1 MLKKYVAAASLI
13 LSFTFLAA
21 TQVVPAEPEKQP
33 ADTMILK
40 GSPFGPVKFEHK
52 MHAEGHAAKKCEVCH
67 HPSKPE
73 KPATAP
79 QQACRDCH
87 TKPAVKPMKTITQAA
102 FHNPLAKAGTCIDCH
117 LKENAAGKKSPT
129 KCVECHKKSNA

>member
-1 MLKKYVAAASLI
+1 MPKKYAIAAILV
-13 LSFTFLAA
+13 LSFVVLAS
-21 TQVVPAEPEKQP
+21 TQFMMAGPEKEA
-33 ADTMILK
+33 ADVLILK
-40 GSPFGPVKFEHK
+40 GSPFGPVKFTHK
-52 MHAEGHAAKKCEVCH
+52 LHADKTGGKCEVCH
-67 HPSKPE
+67 HASKPE

-117 LKENAAGKKSPT
+117 LKENAAGKKAPT

>member
-1 MLKKYVAAASLI
+1 MPKKYAIAAILV
-13 LSFTFLAA
+13 LSFVVLAS
-21 TQVVPAEPEKQP
+21 TQFMMAGPEKEA
-33 ADTMILK
+33 ADVLILK
-40 GSPFGPVKFEHK
+40 GSPFGPVKFTHK
-52 MHAEGHAAKKCEVCH
+52 LHADKTGGKCEVCH
-67 HPSKPE
+67 HASKPE

-87 TKPAVKPMKTITQAA
+87 TKPAVAPMKTITQAA

-117 LKENAAGKKSPT
+117 LKENAAGKKAPT

>member
-1 MLKKYVAAASLI
+1 
-13 LSFTFLAA
+13 
-21 TQVVPAEPEKQP
+21 
-33 ADTMILK
+33 MILK

-52 MHAEGHAAKKCEVCH
+52 LHAETRTGNKCETCH
-67 HPSKPE
+67 HPSKSQ
-73 KPATAP
+73 KPASEP

-87 TKPAVKPMKTITQAA
+87 VKPAVAPMKTITQAA

-117 LKENAAGKKSPT
+117 LKENAAGKKAPT